1 MNKTILIGVT
11 LIMFLFKNSA
21 TANYEKVL
29 YDFNIESYERLEA
42 QRKKH
47 QTETEDLQAKR
58 NILSKEYGLLKK
70 EGKDDPALNSKIETI
85 KTELDK
91 CSSKLYDIQS
101 SLKEFLL
108 DIPNLP
114 ADSVPNGSS
123 EENNIK
129 IRDYGEPLILNG
141 KDHLEITSM
150 IDTESA
156 NLLAGS
162 RFAVLIGEIAK
173 LQRALIAFMLDKAEE
188 HGYTEHYL
196 PMVANSESLTSTGQ
210 LPKFSEDL
218 FQLTD
223 DYYLIPTA
231 EVPLTNLYRNQIVD
245 MNKFPLKLSAHT
257 SCFRSEAGSY
267 GRDTKGL
274 IRQHQ
279 FEKVELVQIS
289 HPEKSFEALENLTLH
304 AETVLKELN
313 LPYQVVELCTGDLGF
328 SAAKTYDLEV
338 WIPSQETFREISSCS
353 NCTDFQARRAKIRF
367 KEEGTSKLVHTLN
380 GSALA
385 AGRALIAVI
394 ENNFDQKSTITIP
407 EVLHDYTKFT
417 SIKV

>member
-1 MNKTILIGVT
+1 MIDTNLLKDNPQRVLKTL
-11 LIMFLFKNSA
+11 KSRN
-21 TANYEKVL
+21 
-29 YDFNIESYERLEA
+29 YDFNIESYESLEA
-42 QRKKH
+42 QRKTH

-58 NILSKEYGLLKK
+58 NSLSKEYGLLKK

-91 CSSKLYDIQS
+91 CSSKLNDIQS

-129 IRDYGEPLILNG
+129 IRDHGEPYILKG

-173 LQRALIAFMLDKAEE
+173 LQRALIAFMLDKAEG

-196 PMVANSESLTSTGQ
+196 PMVANSQSLTSTGQ

-231 EVPLTNLYRNQIVD
+231 EVPLTNLYRNQIVE

-279 FEKVELVQIS
+279 FEKVELVQIC
-289 HPEKSFEALENLTLH
+289 HPDHSFEALENLTSH
-304 AETVLKELN
+304 AESVLKDLN

-367 KEEGTSKLVHTLN
+367 KEEGASKLAHTLN

-394 ENNFDQKSTITIP
+394 ENNFDQKGVITIP
-407 EVLHDYTKFT
+407 EALHDYTKFK

>member
-1 MNKTILIGVT
+1 M
-11 LIMFLFKNSA
+11 
-21 TANYEKVL
+21 
-29 YDFNIESYERLEA
+29 
-42 QRKKH
+42 
-47 QTETEDLQAKR
+47 
-58 NILSKEYGLLKK
+58 LKK

-91 CSSKLYDIQS
+91 CSSKLNDIQS

-129 IRDYGEPLILNG
+129 IRDHGEPQILKG

-162 RFAVLIGEIAK
+162 RFAVLSGDIAK

-188 HGYTEHYL
+188 HGIHEHYL
-196 PMVANSESLTSTGQ
+196 PMVANSKSLTSTGQ

-231 EVPLTNLYRNQIVD
+231 EVPLTNMYRDQILD
-245 MNKFPLKLSAHT
+245 MNSIST
-257 SCFRSEAGSY
+257 SSSQ
-267 GRDTKGL
+267 L
-274 IRQHQ
+274 I
-279 FEKVELVQIS
+279 
-289 HPEKSFEALENLTLH
+289 P
-304 AETVLKELN
+304 
-313 LPYQVVELCTGDLGF
+313 
-328 SAAKTYDLEV
+328 AA
-338 WIPSQETFREISSCS
+338 
-353 NCTDFQARRAKIRF
+353 
-367 KEEGTSKLVHTLN
+367 
-380 GSALA
+380 
-385 AGRALIAVI
+385 
-394 ENNFDQKSTITIP
+394 FDQKQVVTARI
-407 EVLHDYTKFT
+407 LRG
-417 SIKV
+417 

>member
-1 MNKTILIGVT
+1 MIDTNLIKDDPQMVA
-11 LIMFLFKNSA
+11 KNLQSR
-21 TANYEKVL
+21 N

-70 EGKDDPALNSKIETI
+70 EGKDDSALNSKIETI

-91 CSSKLYDIQS
+91 CSSKLNDIQS

-129 IRDYGEPLILNG
+129 IRDYGEPQILKG
-141 KDHLEITSM
+141 KDHLGITSM

-162 RFAVLIGEIAK
+162 RFAVLIGKIAK

-231 EVPLTNLYRNQIVD
+231 EVPLTNMYRDQILD
-245 MNKFPLKLSAHT
+245 MKAFPLKLSAHT

-267 GRDTKGL
+267 GKDTKGL

-279 FEKVELVQIS
+279 FEKVELVQIC
-289 HPEKSFEALENLTLH
+289 HPEKSFEALENLTSN

-353 NCTDFQARRAKIRF
+353 NCTDFQARRARIRF
-367 KEEGTSKLVHTLN
+367 KEGGTSKLVHTLN

-394 ENNFDQKSTITIP
+394 ENNFDQKSTIAIP
-407 EVLHDYTKFT
+407 EALHDYTKFT

>member
-1 MNKTILIGVT
+1 MIDTNLIKDDPQAIV
-11 LIMFLFKNSA
+11 KNLDSR
-21 TANYEKVL
+21 NYNFDINL
-29 YDFNIESYERLEA
+29 YESLEA
-42 QRKKH
+42 KRKKF
-47 QTETEDLQAKR
+47 QTETEELQAKR
-58 NILSKEYGLLKK
+58 NALSKEYGSLKK
-70 EGKDDPALNSKIETI
+70 EGKDDRALNTKIETI
-85 KTELDK
+85 KTELDG
-91 CSSKLYDIQS
+91 CASKLTEIQS

-108 DIPNLP
+108 DVPNLP
-114 ADSVPNGSS
+114 DESVPHGSS
-123 EENNIK
+123 EDNNIQ
-129 IRDYGEPLILNG
+129 IRQFGEPSLLKG
-141 KDHLEITSM
+141 KDHLDITSM

-162 RFAVLIGEIAK
+162 RFAVLKGEIAK
-173 LQRALIAFMLDKAEE
+173 LQRSLIAFMLDKAQE

-196 PMVANSESLTSTGQ
+196 PMVANTESLTSTGQ

-218 FQLTD
+218 FQLTN

-231 EVPLTNLYRNQIVD
+231 EVPLTNLYRNQIID
-245 MNKFPLKLSAHT
+245 LNAFPIMHSAHT

-267 GRDTKGL
+267 GKDTKGL

-279 FEKVELVQIS
+279 FEKVELIQIC
-289 HPEKSFEALENLTLH
+289 HPEKSFEALENLTSH
-304 AETVLKELN
+304 AETILKELN
-313 LPYQVVELCTGDLGF
+313 LPFQVVELCSGDLGF

-367 KEEGTSKLVHTLN
+367 KEEGATRLAHTLN

-407 EVLHDYTKFT
+407 EVLQDYTKFS
-417 SIKV
+417 SIEV

>member
-1 MNKTILIGVT
+1 MIDTNLIKEDPQMVA
-11 LIMFLFKNSA
+11 KNLQSR
-21 TANYEKVL
+21 NYDL
-29 YDFNIESYERLEA
+29 NIESYKSLEA

-58 NILSKEYGLLKK
+58 NSLSKEYGLLKK
-70 EGKDDPALNSKIETI
+70 EGKDDPALNSKIESI
-85 KTELDK
+85 KIELDQ
-91 CSSKLYDIQS
+91 CSSKLSHIQS

-114 ADSVPNGSS
+114 ASSVPIGSS
-123 EENNIK
+123 EESNIK
-129 IRDYGEPLILNG
+129 IRDHGEPRILKG

-150 IDTESA
+150 IDTEAA

-162 RFAVLIGEIAK
+162 RFAVLSGEIAK

-231 EVPLTNLYRNQIVD
+231 EVPLTNLYRNQILD
-245 MNKFPLKLSAHT
+245 MDTFPLMLSAHT

-279 FEKVELVQIS
+279 FEKVELVQIC
-289 HPEKSFEALENLTLH
+289 HPEKSFEALESLTFH

-367 KEEGTSKLVHTLN
+367 KEGGTSKLAHTLN

-394 ENNFDQKSTITIP
+394 ENNYDQKGTITIP
-407 EVLHDYTKFT
+407 KVLHDYTKFT
-417 SIKV
+417 SITV

>member
-1 MNKTILIGVT
+1 MIDTNLIKDDPQMIAKILQ
-11 LIMFLFKNSA
+11 SR
-21 TANYEKVL
+21 NYDL
-29 YDFNIESYERLEA
+29 NIESYESLEA

-58 NILSKEYGLLKK
+58 NSLSKEYGLLKK
-70 EGKDDPALNSKIETI
+70 EGKDDPELNSKIESI
-85 KTELDK
+85 KTELDQ
-91 CSSKLYDIQS
+91 CSSKLSHIQS

-114 ADSVPNGSS
+114 ASSVPIGSS
-123 EENNIK
+123 EESNIK
-129 IRDYGEPLILNG
+129 IRDHGEPRILKG

-150 IDTESA
+150 IDTEAA

-162 RFAVLIGEIAK
+162 RFAVLSGEIAK

-231 EVPLTNLYRNQIVD
+231 EVPLTNLYRNQILD
-245 MNKFPLKLSAHT
+245 MDTFPLMLSAHT

-279 FEKVELVQIS
+279 FEKVELVQIC
-289 HPEKSFEALENLTLH
+289 HPEKSFEALESLTFH

-367 KEEGTSKLVHTLN
+367 KEGGTSKLAHTLN

-394 ENNFDQKSTITIP
+394 ENNYDQKGTITIP
-407 EVLHDYTKFT
+407 KVLHDYTKFT
-417 SIKV
+417 SITV

>member
-1 MNKTILIGVT
+1 MIDTNLIKDDPQAIVKN
-11 LIMFLFKNSA
+11 LDSRNYNFDINLF
-21 TANYEKVL
+21 
-29 YDFNIESYERLEA
+29 ESLEA
-42 QRKKH
+42 KRKKF
-47 QTETEDLQAKR
+47 QTETEELQAKR
-58 NILSKEYGLLKK
+58 NALSKEYGLLKK
-70 EGKDDPALNSKIETI
+70 EGKDDPALNTKIETI
-85 KTELDK
+85 KTELDGFA
-91 CSSKLYDIQS
+91 SKLIEIQS
-101 SLKEFLL
+101 SLKQFLL
-108 DIPNLP
+108 DVPNLP
-114 ADSVPNGSS
+114 DKSVPHGSS
-123 EENNIK
+123 EDNNIQ
-129 IRDYGEPLILNG
+129 IRQFGEPSLLKG
-141 KDHLEITSM
+141 KDHLDITSM

-162 RFAVLIGEIAK
+162 RFAVLKGQIAK
-173 LQRALIAFMLDKAEE
+173 LQRSLIAFMLDKAQE

-196 PMVANSESLTSTGQ
+196 PMVANSESLISTGQ
-210 LPKFSEDL
+210 LPKFSDDL

-231 EVPLTNLYRNQIVD
+231 EVPLTNLYRNQIID
-245 MNKFPLKLSAHT
+245 LNAFPIMLSAHT

-279 FEKVELVQIS
+279 FEKVELVQIC
-289 HPEKSFEALENLTLH
+289 HPEKSFEALENLTSH
-304 AETVLKELN
+304 AETILKELN
-313 LPYQVVELCTGDLGF
+313 LPFQVVELCSGDLGF

-367 KEEGTSKLVHTLN
+367 KEEGATRLAHTLN

-407 EVLHDYTKFT
+407 EVLQDYTKFT
-417 SIKV
+417 SIEV

>member
-1 MNKTILIGVT
+1 MIDTNLLKDNPQRVLKTL
-11 LIMFLFKNSA
+11 KSRN
-21 TANYEKVL
+21 
-29 YDFNIESYERLEA
+29 YDFNIESYESLEA
-42 QRKKH
+42 QRKTH

-58 NILSKEYGLLKK
+58 NSLSKEYGLLKK

-91 CSSKLYDIQS
+91 CSSKLNDIQS

-129 IRDYGEPLILNG
+129 IRDHGEPHILKG

-173 LQRALIAFMLDKAEE
+173 LQRALIAFMLDKAEG

-196 PMVANSESLTSTGQ
+196 PMVANSQSLTSTGQ

-231 EVPLTNLYRNQIVD
+231 EVPLTNLHRNQIVD

-279 FEKVELVQIS
+279 FEKVELVQIC
-289 HPEKSFEALENLTLH
+289 HPDHSFEALENLTSH
-304 AETVLKELN
+304 AESVLKDLN

-367 KEEGTSKLVHTLN
+367 KEDGASKLAHTLN

-394 ENNFDQKSTITIP
+394 ENNFDQKGVITIP
-407 EVLHDYTKFT
+407 EALHDYTKFKL
-417 SIKV
+417 IKV